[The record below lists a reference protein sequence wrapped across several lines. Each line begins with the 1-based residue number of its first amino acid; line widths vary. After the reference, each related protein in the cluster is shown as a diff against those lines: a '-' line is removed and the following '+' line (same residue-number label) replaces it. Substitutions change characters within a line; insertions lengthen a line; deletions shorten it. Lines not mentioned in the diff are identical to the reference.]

1 MNWTFKE
8 DTTEMRSRQYNL
20 RHIQH
25 YQYHDGMVDLAHEFN
40 SPPKGIR
47 TIWKD
52 TRNPIQFFTFWFGLF
67 IAFSSFSFGAIQMSL
82 ALDRKARGA

>member
-1 MNWTFKE
+1 
-8 DTTEMRSRQYNL
+8 MRSRQYNL

-40 SPPKGIR
+40 SPPKGIG

-52 TRNPIQFFTFWFGLF
+52 RRNPIQFFTFWFGLA
-67 IAFSSFSFGAIQMSL
+67 IAFFTFSFGVTQLTL
-82 ALDRKARGA
+82 ASIRFAKST